1 MKVLFLGS
9 PYFAVKILEKLLK
22 SRHKVVAVVT
32 QSDKPSGRGQ
42 KLMPTQVKVFAKEKG
57 IAVYSFDKLSQHL
70 DEIEEIDYD
79 IAVTASFGQILNE
92 KFLSIAPC
100 INVHPSL
107 LPKYRGATP
116 IQSALLSGDK
126 VTGVSIMKVVR
137 AVDAGDVIAQKQVKI
152 EEDDDYTT
160 LQEKLAD
167 VGGDMLVEVLDL
179 FALGQVKTFKQDDD
193 KATFCRKLEKSDAFL
208 DLNKT
213 ASEIVN
219 QSRAL
224 CEMGVFLLVDGQ
236 RLKVAQIKNVSKDFQ
251 NLKIGEVAPVKGR
264 IIFGC
269 SDGAVEIGKC
279 LSKNGKMVPA
289 KDFLN
294 GFSFEGKKIN

>member
-1 MKVLFLGS
+1 
-9 PYFAVKILEKLLK
+9 
-22 SRHKVVAVVT
+22 
-32 QSDKPSGRGQ
+32 
-42 KLMPTQVKVFAKEKG
+42 MPTQVKQFATEKG
-57 IAVYSFDKLSQHL
+57 IPVYSFDKLSQHL
-70 DEIEEIDYD
+70 DEIEKIDYD

-126 VTGVSIMKVVR
+126 VTGVSIMEVVR

-213 ASEIVN
+213 TSEIVN

-236 RLKVAQIKNVSKDFQ
+236 RLKVSEVKNVSKDFQ
-251 NLKIGEVAPVKGR
+251 NLKIGEVATVKGR
-264 IIFGC
+264 IILGC

>member
-1 MKVLFLGS
+1 MKILFLGS
-9 PYFAVKILEKLLK
+9 PYFAVKILKRLLQ
-22 SRHKVVAVVT
+22 SSHNVVAVVT

-42 KLMPTQVKVFAKEKG
+42 KLMPTQVKQFATEKG
-57 IAVYSFDKLSQHL
+57 IPVYSFDKLSQHL
-70 DEIEEIDYD
+70 DEIEKIDYD

-116 IQSALLSGDK
+116 IQSSLLSGDK
-126 VTGVSIMKVVR
+126 VTGVSIMEVVR

-160 LQEKLAD
+160 LQDKLAD

-213 ASEIVN
+213 AFEIVN

-236 RLKVAQIKNVSKDFQ
+236 RLKVSEVKNVSKDFQ

-264 IIFGC
+264 IILGC

>member
-70 DEIEEIDYD
+70 DEIEKIDYD

-126 VTGVSIMKVVR
+126 VTGVSIMEVVR
-137 AVDAGDVIAQKQVKI
+137 AVDAGDVIAQKQI
-152 EEDDDYTT
+152 EIEDEDDYIS
-160 LQEKLAD
+160 LQEKLASI
-167 VGGDMLVEVLDL
+167 GGDLLVEVLDL

-236 RLKVAQIKNVSKDFQ
+236 RLKVSEIKNVSKDFQ

-264 IIFGC
+264 IILGC

>member
-1 MKVLFLGS
+1 MKILFLGS
-9 PYFAVKILEKLLK
+9 PYFAVKILKRLLQ
-22 SRHKVVAVVT
+22 SSHNVVAVVT

-42 KLMPTQVKVFAKEKG
+42 KLMPTQVKQFATEKG
-57 IAVYSFDKLSQHL
+57 IPVYSFDKLSQHL
-70 DEIEEIDYD
+70 DEIEKIDYD

-126 VTGVSIMKVVR
+126 VTGVSIMEVVR

-160 LQEKLAD
+160 LQDKLAD

-224 CEMGVFLLVDGQ
+224 CEMGVFILVDGQ
-236 RLKVAQIKNVSKDFQ
+236 RLKVGSIKDVSKDFQ
-251 NLKIGEVAPVKGR
+251 ELNIGEAAPVKGR
-264 IIFGC
+264 IILGC

>member
-9 PYFAVKILEKLLK
+9 PYFAVKILKRLLQ
-22 SRHKVVAVVT
+22 SSHNVVAVVT

-42 KLMPTQVKVFAKEKG
+42 KLMPTQVKQFATEKG
-57 IAVYSFDKLSQHL
+57 IPVYSFDKLSQHL
-70 DEIEEIDYD
+70 DEIEKIDYD

-126 VTGVSIMKVVR
+126 VTGVSIMEVVR

-236 RLKVAQIKNVSKDFQ
+236 RLKVSEVKNVSKDFQ

-264 IIFGC
+264 IILGC

>member
-9 PYFAVKILEKLLK
+9 PYFAVKILKRLLQ
-22 SRHKVVAVVT
+22 SSHNVVAVVT

-42 KLMPTQVKVFAKEKG
+42 KLMPTQVKQFATEKG
-57 IAVYSFDKLSQHL
+57 IPVYSFDKLSQHL
-70 DEIEEIDYD
+70 DEIEKIDYD

-116 IQSALLSGDK
+116 IQSSLLSGDK
-126 VTGVSIMKVVR
+126 VTGVSIMEVVR

-160 LQEKLAD
+160 LQDKLAD

-213 ASEIVN
+213 AFEIVN

-236 RLKVAQIKNVSKDFQ
+236 RLKVSEVKNVSKDFQ

-264 IIFGC
+264 IILGC

>member
-9 PYFAVKILEKLLK
+9 PYFAVKILKRLLQ
-22 SRHKVVAVVT
+22 SSHNVVAVVT

-42 KLMPTQVKVFAKEKG
+42 KLMPTQVKQFATEKG
-57 IAVYSFDKLSQHL
+57 IQVYSFDKLSQHL
-70 DEIEEIDYD
+70 DEIEKIDYD

-116 IQSALLSGDK
+116 IQSSLLSGDK
-126 VTGVSIMKVVR
+126 VTGVSIMEVVR

-160 LQEKLAD
+160 LQDKLAD

-236 RLKVAQIKNVSKDFQ
+236 RLKVSEVKNVSKDFQ

-264 IIFGC
+264 IILGC

>member
-9 PYFAVKILEKLLK
+9 PYFAVKILKRLLQ
-22 SRHKVVAVVT
+22 SSHNVVAVVT

-42 KLMPTQVKVFAKEKG
+42 KLMPTQVKQFATEKG
-57 IAVYSFDKLSQHL
+57 IPVISFDKLSQHL
-70 DEIEEIDYD
+70 DEIEKIDYD

-137 AVDAGDVIAQKQVKI
+137 AVDAGDVLAQKQVKI

-167 VGGDMLVEVLDL
+167 VGGDLLVEVLDL

-224 CEMGVFLLVDGQ
+224 CEMGVFILVDGQ
-236 RLKVAQIKNVSKDFQ
+236 RLKVSEIKNVSKDFQ

-279 LSKNGKMVPA
+279 LSKNGKMVPT

>member
-9 PYFAVKILEKLLK
+9 PYFAVKILKRLLQ
-22 SRHKVVAVVT
+22 SSHNVVAVVT

-42 KLMPTQVKVFAKEKG
+42 KLMPTQVKQFATEKG
-57 IAVYSFDKLSQHL
+57 IPVYSFDKLSQHL
-70 DEIEEIDYD
+70 DEIEKIDYD

-137 AVDAGDVIAQKQVKI
+137 AVDAGDVIAQKQI
-152 EEDDDYTT
+152 EIEDEDDYIS
-160 LQEKLAD
+160 LQDKLASI
-167 VGGDMLVEVLDL
+167 GGDLLVEVLDL
-179 FALGQVKTFKQDDD
+179 FEKGQVKAVGQEES
-193 KATFCRKLEKSDAFL
+193 KATFCRKLEKGDGLL
-208 DLNKT
+208 DFNKS
-213 ASEIVN
+213 ACQLVN

-224 CEMGVFLLVDGQ
+224 CQMGVFILVDGQ
-236 RLKVAQIKNVSKDFQ
+236 RLKVGSIKDVSKDFQ
-251 NLKIGEVAPVKGR
+251 GLNIGEVAPVKGR
-264 IIFGC
+264 IILGC

>member
-9 PYFAVKILEKLLK
+9 PYFAVKILKRLLQ
-22 SRHKVVAVVT
+22 SSHNVVAVVT

-42 KLMPTQVKVFAKEKG
+42 KLMPTQVKQFAIEKG
-57 IAVYSFDKLSQHL
+57 IPVYSFDKLSQHL
-70 DEIEEIDYD
+70 DEIEKIDYD

-126 VTGVSIMKVVR
+126 VTGVSIMEVVR

-160 LQEKLAD
+160 LQDKLAD

-208 DLNKT
+208 DLNNT

-224 CEMGVFLLVDGQ
+224 CEMGVFILVDGQ
-236 RLKVAQIKNVSKDFQ
+236 RLKVAQIKNVGKDFQ

-264 IIFGC
+264 IILGC

>member
-9 PYFAVKILEKLLK
+9 PYFAVKILKRLLQ
-22 SRHKVVAVVT
+22 SSHNVVAVVT

-42 KLMPTQVKVFAKEKG
+42 KLMPTQVKQFATEKG
-57 IAVYSFDKLSQHL
+57 IPVFSFDKLSQHL
-70 DEIEEIDYD
+70 DEIEKIDYD

-126 VTGVSIMKVVR
+126 VTGVSIMEVVR

-224 CEMGVFLLVDGQ
+224 CEMGVFILVDGQ

-294 GFSFEGKKIN
+294 GFLFEGKKIN

>member
-1 MKVLFLGS
+1 MKILFLGS

-57 IAVYSFDKLSQHL
+57 IPVYSFDKLSQHL
-70 DEIEEIDYD
+70 DEIKKVDYD

-137 AVDAGDVIAQKQVKI
+137 AVDAGDVITQKQI
-152 EEDDDYTT
+152 EIEDEDDYIS
-160 LQEKLAD
+160 LQDKLASI
-167 VGGDMLVEVLDL
+167 GGDLLVEVLDL
-179 FALGQVKTFKQDDD
+179 FEKGQVKAVGQDES
-193 KATFCRKLEKSDAFL
+193 KATFCRKLEKGDGLL
-208 DLNKT
+208 DFNKS
-213 ASEIVN
+213 ACQLVN

-224 CEMGVFLLVDGQ
+224 CQMGVFILVDGQ
-236 RLKVAQIKNVSKDFQ
+236 RLKVGSIKDVSKDFQ
-251 NLKIGEVAPVKGR
+251 GLNIGEMAPVKGR

-269 SDGAVEIGKC
+269 KDGAVEIGQC
-279 LSKNGKMVPA
+279 LSKNGKMISA

>member
-9 PYFAVKILEKLLK
+9 PYFAVKILKRLLQ
-22 SRHKVVAVVT
+22 SRHEVIAVVT
-32 QSDKPSGRGQ
+32 QSDKPSEKSQ

-57 IAVYSFDKLSQHL
+57 IPVYSFDKLSQHL
-70 DEIEEIDYD
+70 DEIEKIDYD

-126 VTGVSIMKVVR
+126 VSGVSIMKVVR
-137 AVDAGDVIAQKQVKI
+137 AVDAGDVIAQKQI
-152 EEDDDYTT
+152 EIEDEDDYIS
-160 LQEKLAD
+160 LQDKLASI
-167 VGGDMLVEVLDL
+167 GGDLLVEVLDL
-179 FALGQVKTFKQDDD
+179 FEKGQVKAVGQDES
-193 KATFCRKLEKSDAFL
+193 KATFCRKLEKGDGFL
-208 DLNKT
+208 DFNKS
-213 ASEIVN
+213 ACQLVN

-224 CEMGVFLLVDGQ
+224 CQMGVFILVDGQ
-236 RLKVAQIKNVSKDFQ
+236 RLKVGSIKDVSKDFQ
-251 NLKIGEVAPVKGR
+251 GLNIGEMAPVKGR

-269 SDGAVEIGKC
+269 KDGAVEIGQC
-279 LSKNGKMVPA
+279 LSKNGKMISA

>member
-9 PYFAVKILEKLLK
+9 PYFAVKILKRLLQ
-22 SRHKVVAVVT
+22 SSHNVVAVVT

-42 KLMPTQVKVFAKEKG
+42 KLMPTQVKQFATEKG
-57 IAVYSFDKLSQHL
+57 IPVYSFDKLSQHL
-70 DEIEEIDYD
+70 DEIEKIDYD

-160 LQEKLAD
+160 LQDKLAD

-236 RLKVAQIKNVSKDFQ
+236 RLKVSEVKNVSKDFQ

-264 IIFGC
+264 IILGC

>member
-9 PYFAVKILEKLLK
+9 PYFAVKILKRLLQ
-22 SRHKVVAVVT
+22 SSHNVVAVVT

-42 KLMPTQVKVFAKEKG
+42 KLMPTQVKQFATEKG
-57 IAVYSFDKLSQHL
+57 IPVYSFDKLSQHL
-70 DEIEEIDYD
+70 DEIEKIDYD

-126 VTGVSIMKVVR
+126 VTGVSIMEVVR

-160 LQEKLAD
+160 LQDKLAD

-193 KATFCRKLEKSDAFL
+193 EATFCRKLEKSDAFL

-236 RLKVAQIKNVSKDFQ
+236 RLKVSEIKNVSKDFQ

-269 SDGAVEIGKC
+269 KDGAVEIGQC
-279 LSKNGKMVPA
+279 LSKNGKMISA

>member
-9 PYFAVKILEKLLK
+9 PYFAVKILKRLLQ
-22 SRHKVVAVVT
+22 SSHNVVAVVT

-42 KLMPTQVKVFAKEKG
+42 KLMPTQVKQFATEKG
-57 IAVYSFDKLSQHL
+57 IPVYSFDKLSQHL
-70 DEIEEIDYD
+70 DEIEKIDYD

-126 VTGVSIMKVVR
+126 VTGVSIMEVVR

-160 LQEKLAD
+160 LQDKLAD

-213 ASEIVN
+213 AFEIVN

-236 RLKVAQIKNVSKDFQ
+236 RLKVSEVKNVSKDFQ

-264 IIFGC
+264 IILGC

>member
-9 PYFAVKILEKLLK
+9 PYFAVKILKRLLQ
-22 SRHKVVAVVT
+22 SSHNVVAVVT

-42 KLMPTQVKVFAKEKG
+42 KLMPTQVKQFATEKG
-57 IAVYSFDKLSQHL
+57 IPVYSFDKLSQHL
-70 DEIEEIDYD
+70 DEIEKIDYD

-126 VTGVSIMKVVR
+126 VTGVSIMEVVR

-179 FALGQVKTFKQDDD
+179 FEKGQVKTFKQDDD

-236 RLKVAQIKNVSKDFQ
+236 RLKVSEIKNVSKDFQ

-264 IIFGC
+264 IILGC

>member
-9 PYFAVKILEKLLK
+9 PYFAVKILKRLLQ
-22 SRHKVVAVVT
+22 SSHNVVAVVT

-42 KLMPTQVKVFAKEKG
+42 KLMPTQVKQFATEKG
-57 IAVYSFDKLSQHL
+57 IPVYSFDKLSQHL
-70 DEIEEIDYD
+70 DEIEKIDYD

-126 VTGVSIMKVVR
+126 VTGVSIMEVVR

-160 LQEKLAD
+160 LQDKLAD
-167 VGGDMLVEVLDL
+167 IGGDMLVEVLDL

-208 DLNKT
+208 DLNKR

-236 RLKVAQIKNVSKDFQ
+236 RLKVSEVKNVSKDFQ

-264 IIFGC
+264 IILGC

>member
-42 KLMPTQVKVFAKEKG
+42 KLMPTQVKQFATEKG
-57 IAVYSFDKLSQHL
+57 IPVYSFDKLSQHL
-70 DEIEEIDYD
+70 DEIEKIDYD

-126 VTGVSIMKVVR
+126 VTGVSIMEVVR
-137 AVDAGDVIAQKQVKI
+137 AVDAGDVIAQKQI
-152 EEDDDYTT
+152 EIEDEDDYIS

-224 CEMGVFLLVDGQ
+224 CEMGVFILVDGQ

-264 IIFGC
+264 IILGC

>member
-9 PYFAVKILEKLLK
+9 PYFAVKILKRLLQ
-22 SRHKVVAVVT
+22 SSHNVVAVVT

-70 DEIEEIDYD
+70 DEIEKIDYD

-137 AVDAGDVIAQKQVKI
+137 AVDAGDVIAQRQVKI

-236 RLKVAQIKNVSKDFQ
+236 RLKVSEIKNVSKDFQ

-264 IIFGC
+264 IILGC
-269 SDGAVEIGKC
+269 SDGAVEIGQC

>member
-9 PYFAVKILEKLLK
+9 PYFAVKILKRLLQ
-22 SRHKVVAVVT
+22 SSHNVVAVVT

-42 KLMPTQVKVFAKEKG
+42 KLMPTQVKQFATEKG
-57 IAVYSFDKLSQHL
+57 IPVYSFDKLSQHL
-70 DEIEEIDYD
+70 DEIEKIDYD

-126 VTGVSIMKVVR
+126 VTGVSIMEVVR
-137 AVDAGDVIAQKQVKI
+137 AVDAGDVIAQKQI
-152 EEDDDYTT
+152 EIEDEDDYIS

-236 RLKVAQIKNVSKDFQ
+236 RLKVSEVKNVSKDFQ

-264 IIFGC
+264 IILGC

>member
-1 MKVLFLGS
+1 MKILFLGS

-70 DEIEEIDYD
+70 DEIKKIDYD

-236 RLKVAQIKNVSKDFQ
+236 RLKVSEVKNVSKDFQ

-264 IIFGC
+264 IILGC

>member
-42 KLMPTQVKVFAKEKG
+42 KLMPTQVKQFATEKG
-57 IAVYSFDKLSQHL
+57 IPVYSFDKLSQHL
-70 DEIEEIDYD
+70 DEIEKIDYD

-126 VTGVSIMKVVR
+126 VTGVSIMEVVR

-152 EEDDDYTT
+152 EEDDDYIS
-160 LQEKLAD
+160 LQDKLASI
-167 VGGDMLVEVLDL
+167 GGDMLVEVLDL

-236 RLKVAQIKNVSKDFQ
+236 RLKVSEVKNVSKDFQ

-264 IIFGC
+264 IILGC